1 MLYRNGASY
10 NYVYN
15 YYSYFPDVLYLR
27 IQEAAKATA
36 MTQEE
41 VLAQSIALTLPEL
54 ESDLPD
60 EVRLEFRALS
70 LASDTKLW
78 EVARSQMDGNRQQ
91 QLEQLATLQKERM
104 LSNSEQTSLA
114 RLLKE
119 AELLM
124 LRKAEAFALLA
135 RRGYKVFEQ
144 SH

>member
-1 MLYRNGASY
+1 MSTTITVTL
-10 NYVYN
+10 
-15 YYSYFPDVLYLR
+15 PDVLYLR
-27 IQEAAKATA
+27 VQEAAKAAA

-78 EVARSQMDGNRQQ
+78 EIARSQMDGNRQQ

-104 LSNSEQTSLA
+104 LTSGEQTILS

-144 SH
+144 

>member
-1 MLYRNGASY
+1 MSTTITVTL
-10 NYVYN
+10 
-15 YYSYFPDVLYLR
+15 PDVLYLR
-27 IQEAAKATA
+27 VQEAAKAAA

-70 LASDTKLW
+70 LASDAKLW
-78 EVARSQMDGNRQQ
+78 EIARSQMDGNRQQ

-104 LSNSEQTSLA
+104 LTNGEQTILS

-144 SH
+144 

>member
-1 MLYRNGASY
+1 MSTTITVTL
-10 NYVYN
+10 
-15 YYSYFPDVLYLR
+15 PDVLYLR
-27 IQEAAKATA
+27 VQEAAKAAA

-70 LASDTKLW
+70 LASDAKLW
-78 EVARSQMDGNRQQ
+78 EIARSQMDGNRQQ

-104 LSNSEQTSLA
+104 LTSGEQTILS

-144 SH
+144 